1 MKYEFSE
8 HLQKAL
14 NKLSRKDPESYK
26 AVKNKI
32 KEIVESSNL
41 DHYKPLRYDFKNQKR
56 VHIRKSFVL
65 VFEYVP
71 LTDTIWFL
79 DYDHHDNIYHRHT

>member
-1 MKYEFSE
+1 MKYDFSE
-8 HLQKAL
+8 HLKKVLQ
-14 NKLSRKDPESYK
+14 KLSKKDQESSK

-32 KEIVESSNL
+32 EEIVNSGNI
-41 DHYKPLRYDFKNQKR
+41 DHYKPLRYDLKNKKR

-65 VFEYVP
+65 VFEYDS

-79 DYDHHDNIYHRHT
+79 DYDHHDNVYNKY